1 MDDAQPTQPLPTTE
15 ARSGARLDEASP
27 LEIARLF
34 QQADREAAAAVA
46 AAEEAIA
53 GAIEQA
59 ARALAGGGRLV
70 LTGAG
75 TSGRLAVLEAAE
87 CLPTFGCED
96 VIGLIAGGESALLR
110 AKEGAEDDRA
120 GGRASAEALAL
131 SPADFLLGVTAS
143 GRTPFVW
150 GTLDAASAAGAPC
163 GLLCCSPPPSDAPE
177 RTLTIHLATGAE
189 VLSGSTRLKAGTA
202 TKCAL
207 NAISTGAMA
216 KLGKVYD
223 DLMVDV
229 IAGNAKLRRRAARIV
244 ATLVGCDEARAREL
258 LSACE
263 GEAKLAIVAGRL
275 GLEPPAARDL
285 LEASGGHLRRALRG
299 HEAP

>member
-1 MDDAQPTQPLPTTE
+1 M
-15 ARSGARLDEASP
+15 
-27 LEIARLF
+27 
-34 QQADREAAAAVA
+34 
-46 AAEEAIA
+46 
-53 GAIEQA
+53 
-59 ARALAGGGRLV
+59 

-87 CLPTFGCED
+87 CLPTFGSED
-96 VIGLIAGGESALLR
+96 VVGLIAGGESALLR

-120 GGRASAEALAL
+120 GGRAAAEALEL
-131 SPADFLLGVTAS
+131 SSADFLLGVTAS

-150 GTLDAASAAGAPC
+150 GTLDAAQAAGAPS
-163 GLLCCSPPPSDAPE
+163 GLLCCSPPPADAPP

-216 KLGKVYD
+216 QLGKVYD

-229 IAGNAKLRRRAARIV
+229 IAGNAKLRLRAARIV
-244 ATLVGCDEARAREL
+244 ATLVECDEERARAL
-258 LSACE
+258 LAACG
-263 GEAKLAIVAGRL
+263 GEAKPAIVAGRL
-275 GLEPPAARDL
+275 GLEPAEARARL
-285 LEASGGHLRRALRG
+285 SASGGHLRRALRSSPAG
-299 HEAP
+299 EGA